1 MENKTQ
7 TKASG
12 KTQNLDKDNKQKPPK
27 KKKKIKTVEK
37 LLELGH
43 KEKSWDWPKT
53 ERWLLNGF
61 TGPAVRS
68 PNQRPQLPEG
78 VTVGLEH

>member
-43 KEKSWDWPKT
+43 KEKS
-53 ERWLLNGF
+53 
-61 TGPAVRS
+61 
-68 PNQRPQLPEG
+68 
-78 VTVGLEH
+78 

>member
-27 KKKKIKTVEK
+27 KKKIKTVEK

-43 KEKSWDWPKT
+43 KEKS
-53 ERWLLNGF
+53 
-61 TGPAVRS
+61 
-68 PNQRPQLPEG
+68 
-78 VTVGLEH
+78 